1 MIFRCQNRYLQAG
14 VLLACAAA
22 LAGVLWFIWEARREG
37 FESAEFWS
45 SIRHVDWR
53 WMAATAALMLLAYY
67 GRALR
72 WAVMIEPLCPHPHV
86 WSLFKAT
93 TVGFTAVVLL
103 GRPGELVRPYLIAQ
117 SERVPFASQLA
128 AWLIE
133 RVYDILMVV
142 GLFGFA
148 LAYLGRKGDDAPR
161 AARLAMQTGGWVAG
175 LGAVLCLL
183 VLFALHR
190 WSGDLHTRLSDV
202 LKAVGVSVPPSLE
215 EKLLALS
222 DGLHAIRRL
231 SSVIR
236 LLAWSVLEWA
246 IIAAGYI
253 TFFRAFPE
261 TAGFSLAQTLVY
273 VGFVAF
279 GSILQIPGIGGGIQ
293 VVSTVVLVEFFGLRL
308 ESATGISIL
317 VWAVAMLLV
326 VPIGLAFAL
335 HDGIR
340 LAKLKNIATEI
351 KP

>member
-1 MIFRCQNRYLQAG
+1 
-14 VLLACAAA
+14 
-22 LAGVLWFIWEARREG
+22 
-37 FESAEFWS
+37 
-45 SIRHVDWR
+45 
-53 WMAATAALMLLAYY
+53 
-67 GRALR
+67 
-72 WAVMIEPLCPHPHV
+72 
-86 WSLFKAT
+86 
-93 TVGFTAVVLL
+93 
-103 GRPGELVRPYLIAQ
+103 
-117 SERVPFASQLA
+117 
-128 AWLIE
+128 
-133 RVYDILMVV
+133 MVV

-190 WSGDLHTRLSDV
+190 WSGDLHNRLSDV
-202 LKAVGVSVPPSLE
+202 LKALGIPVPPSLE

-222 DGLHAIRRL
+222 DGLNATRRL
-231 SSVIR
+231 SSVLR
-236 LLAWSVLEWA
+236 LLAWSLLEWTV
-246 IIAAGYI
+246 IAAGYYA
-253 TFFRAFPE
+253 FFRAFPE
-261 TAGFSLAQTLVY
+261 TADFSLAQTLVY

-293 VVSTVVLVEFFGLRL
+293 VVSTVVLVEFFGVRL

-335 HDGIR
+335 HDGLR
-340 LAKLKNIATEI
+340 LAKLKSIASEI